1 MLKDAMTEHL
11 TGCGGADL
19 PNLLT
24 SASSA
29 LSELFFFRIK
39 QKNCATLTTKQ
50 LPYNFT
56 SKHSEEIDYFEVVF
70 LLKQR

>member
-29 LSELFFFRIK
+29 LSELFFPHKTEKLCHINDKAAAF
-39 QKNCATLTTKQ
+39 TTSQ
-50 LPYNFT
+50 AN
-56 SKHSEEIDYFEVVF
+56 I
-70 LLKQR
+70 LKRLIILK